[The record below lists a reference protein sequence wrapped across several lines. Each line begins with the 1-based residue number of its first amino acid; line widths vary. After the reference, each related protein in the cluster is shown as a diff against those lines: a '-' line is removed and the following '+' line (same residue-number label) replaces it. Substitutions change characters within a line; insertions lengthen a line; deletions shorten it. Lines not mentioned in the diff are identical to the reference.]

1 MTIIEQSL
9 TPKSPQRKSE
19 DGIVVTPDFIAV
31 IDGSTSKSS
40 RRYSLFNSNGRLAM
54 LRVARTLRRAPKD
67 ISLQQFCK
75 EATKALR
82 SKYRQRDL
90 PYLAEHP
97 EDRLA
102 ASAVIFS
109 RLRRELWLI
118 GDCHCLVTPP
128 SPLTSHH
135 SPLYISN
142 PKPDESMLAEMRAA
156 EVRRLLDNGVTIQQ
170 LLEEDTARP
179 VIIPKMKE
187 CMKQQN
193 VTYSVIDGF
202 PIPLKH
208 IRQIP
213 LTFEP
218 FELVLASDGYPFLL
232 PTLAESEAALDRQR
246 HEDPLN
252 IGSFKATKAFMTG
265 CNSFDDRAYI
275 RFKV

>member
-1 MTIIEQSL
+1 
-9 TPKSPQRKSE
+9 
-19 DGIVVTPDFIAV
+19 
-31 IDGSTSKSS
+31 
-40 RRYSLFNSNGRLAM
+40 M

-118 GDCHCLVTPP
+118 GDCHCLVT
-128 SPLTSHH
+128 HH
-135 SPLYISN
+135 SSLRSAEGRLLPKGRKNTKHSTQNTQPLYISN

-156 EVRRLLDNGVTIQQ
+156 EVRRLLDNGVTVQQ

-179 VIIPKMKE
+179 IIIPKMKE

-193 VTYSVIDGF
+193 ISYSVIDGF

-208 IRQIP
+208 VRQIP